1 MVATL
6 ELLDGRDPRVAPLWT
21 WLARTTPSSF
31 LSWGWIACWLDM
43 LPADRVPQLAVVRRD
58 GRAVAAA
65 FLGRHLQLRHGF
77 VASRQ
82 RHLNATGIA
91 RFDELCIEHNGMIGT
106 DPAALATLVQ
116 LLPGDW
122 DELVLPG
129 VHPSALVAGA
139 RIDRASTAPYVDLAK
154 VRARGDYLALL
165 GASTRAQLR
174 RARKTCGP
182 LRTERANSA
191 GEALAIYEE
200 MVALHAESWR
210 ARGSPGAFA
219 DPWFD
224 AFHRRLI
231 AERHGAGEI
240 DLVRVRAGER
250 TVGCLYN
257 FVWRGR
263 VVFYQSGLA
272 PPRDHHDK
280 PGYLCHAAAIEA
292 AAAAG
297 HETYDFLAGS
307 ADYKTRLATD
317 ETTLVWA
324 RIQRPRAR
332 FALEDLL
339 RAWRRMRST
348 PLAPSAPHE
357 PLRIPDPV
365 R

>member
-1 MVATL
+1 VHATL
-6 ELLDGRDPRVAPLWT
+6 ELLAGRDPRVAPLWT

-31 LSWGWIACWLDM
+31 LSWGWIACWLEM

-65 FLGRHLQLRHGF
+65 FLGRHVELRHGF

-82 RHLNATGIA
+82 LHLNATGIA
-91 RFDELCIEHNGMIGT
+91 RFDELCIEHNGMIGM
-106 DPAALATLVQ
+106 DPGALATLVE
-116 LLPGDW
+116 LLPADW

-129 VHPSALVAGA
+129 VPETALVAGA
-139 RIDRASTAPYVDLAK
+139 RFDRAVVAPYVDLAK
-154 VRARGDYLALL
+154 VRASGDYLALL
-165 GASTRAQLR
+165 GSSTRAQLR
-174 RARKTCGP
+174 RARKNCGP
-182 LRTERANSA
+182 LRTERANSV
-191 GEALAIYEE
+191 GEALAIYDEL
-200 MVALHAESWR
+200 VALHTESWR
-210 ARGSPGAFA
+210 ARGSAGAFA

-224 AFHRRLI
+224 GFHRRLI

-240 DLVRVRAGER
+240 DLVRVRAGAR
-250 TVGCLYN
+250 TLGCLYN

-272 PPRDHHDK
+272 PPRDPHDK
-280 PGYLCHAAAIEA
+280 PGYLCHAKAIAA

-297 HETYDFLAGS
+297 RDTYDFLAGS
-307 ADYKTRLATD
+307 ADYKQRLATD

-332 FALEDLL
+332 FALEDRL
-339 RAWRRMRST
+339 RTWRT
-348 PLAPSAPHE
+348 QLAPKRNHE
-357 PLRIPDPV
+357 PVRNADPV

>member
-1 MVATL
+1 MDLLGVVATTL
-6 ELLDGRDPRVAPLWT
+6 ELLDGRDHRVPHIWS

-43 LPADRVPQLAVVRRD
+43 LPADRVPRLAVVRRD

-65 FLGRHLQLRHGF
+65 FLGRHLELRHGF

-82 RHLNATGIA
+82 LYLNATGIA
-91 RFDELCIEHNGMIGT
+91 AFDELCIEHNGTIGMAG
-106 DPAALATLVQ
+106 DALATLVE

-129 VHPSALVAGA
+129 VHANELAPGT
-139 RIDRASTAPYVDLAK
+139 RIDRAAVAPYVDLAK
-154 VRARGDYLALL
+154 VRASGDYLSLL
-165 GASTRAQLR
+165 GTSTRAQLR
-174 RARKTCGP
+174 RARKNCGP
-182 LRTERANSA
+182 LRTERANSV
-191 GEALAIYEE
+191 GEALAIYDELVE
-200 MVALHAESWR
+200 LHTESWR
-210 ARGSPGAFA
+210 GRGSPGAFA

-231 AERHGAGEI
+231 TERHASGEI

-257 FVWRGR
+257 FVRCGR
-263 VVFYQSGLA
+263 VMFYQSGLA
-272 PPRDHHDK
+272 PARDHHDK
-280 PGYLCHAAAIEA
+280 PGYLCHAAAIED

-297 HETYDFLAGS
+297 REIYDFLAGS
-307 ADYKTRLATD
+307 ADYKHRLATD

-339 RAWRRMRST
+339 RAWRRKRST
-348 PLAPSAPHE
+348 PLAPREAA
-357 PLRIPDPV
+357 
-365 R
+365 